1 MELHDLKA
9 NVRTNAGKGSSRA
22 LRREDKIPGILYG
35 PSSDSVSLS
44 LNIKEMQNI
53 LKKGRSSQLLVNLI
67 VINGET
73 YSKPV
78 IVKELQFDPLSKEL
92 LHVDFFEI
100 SMDRKIKVKVP
111 VETEGK
117 AVGVEAGGILQVV
130 RRELE
135 ILCYPNQILNSIV
148 LDVTNLEIGDSIH
161 VKDISID
168 EGIDIV
174 SEVNFTVLTISAVKI
189 EEEVVEEEIEGEEE
203 IDGEESTEEKQAPEQ
218 ET

>member
-1 MELHDLKA
+1 LELHDLKA